1 MLNVKFSSI
10 PLIVFVFL
18 VMMETLDR
26 FVEKVKL
33 VSFQKKL
40 VHFKI
45 LSYVDILS
53 YLELENPCVPSPC
66 GPNSIC
72 RVLDGRT
79 VCSCQANYYGPPPN
93 CRVECMMNSDCSR
106 DKACRSSKCTDP
118 CIGTCGQNA
127 ICKVVNHSPI
137 CSCSSGFTGD
147 PFEWCRIERKTLIIW
162 NWNILQN
169 QSRNFY
175 FNVNC
180 LK

>member
-1 MLNVKFSSI
+1 
-10 PLIVFVFL
+10 
-18 VMMETLDR
+18 MMETLDR

-147 PFEWCRIERKTLIIW
+147 PFEWCRIERKTLII
-162 NWNILQN
+162 
-169 QSRNFY
+169 
-175 FNVNC
+175 
-180 LK
+180 